1 VHDLSFR
8 AATAVFGHL
17 GVEWDLALASEA
29 ELSELKDWIGFFKT
43 ERPLLLAGDLVRLD
57 FPDPSVYVHG
67 VVAPDQSRA
76 LYSVASMSLSEVV
89 SVGRLRLPGLAPDRR
104 YLVRPVLV
112 GVASSGLRTPSWW
125 QEEGRVFLGSTLTS
139 AGLRA
144 PAMHPEH
151 AVLLRA
157 EAVE

>member
-1 VHDLSFR
+1 MIS
-8 AATAVFGHL
+8 
-17 GVEWDLALASEA
+17 
-29 ELSELKDWIGFFKT
+29 FFKA
-43 ERPLLLAGDLVRLD
+43 ERALLLGGDLVRLD
-57 FPDPSVYVHG
+57 FPDPSVYAHG

-76 LYSVASMSLSEVV
+76 IYSIASMAQSEVV

-104 YLVRPVLV
+104 YRVTPVLMDV
-112 GVASSGLRTPSWW
+112 PTRGLHTPRWW
-125 QEEGRVFLGSTLTS
+125 QEAGTVFLGSALTS

-157 EAVE
+157 DAVD